1 MTESQNNE
9 SKTNEVAEAPEAP
22 ETPETQEQQTATVSA
37 EQLSEVRQLVG
48 EANEMFRRVGIIES
62 EKVNMMGYINQLHA
76 KKKKF
81 MEGLASEY
89 GLDPSKLEAYQV
101 DLDTGSI
108 VEGDMPP
115 QERGASPQNG

>member
-1 MTESQNNE
+1 MAESQNNE
-9 SKTNEVAEAPEAP
+9 SKKSEVVDTPG
-22 ETPETQEQQTATVSA
+22 TPEQSAKVSA
-37 EQLSEVRQLVG
+37 EQLTEVRQLVG
-48 EANEMFRRVGIIES
+48 EANEMFRRVGILES

-101 DLDTGSI
+101 DLDSGEI
-108 VEGDMPP
+108 VEGELPP
-115 QERGASPQNG
+115 ERSAPPVNG